1 MSEARRVVLVGSTG
15 LVGRTLVAR
24 ATDRRDIHLIAIAR
38 RPMPLPLGGKMTL
51 LVEEPSAW
59 PEAIVAEKPEAIVIA
74 LGTTRRAA
82 GSEEAFR
89 AVDQHLVLACAQA
102 AKVAGARQCIAVS
115 SVGANARSRNFYLRV
130 KGEVED
136 ALAELGFGRLD
147 ILRPGLLRGERAE
160 RRPAERLAMAAS
172 PLLDRFLHG
181 PARRYRSI
189 PIETVAA
196 AILGLLGETAPGRFV
211 HEHDAI
217 RRAAR

>member
-1 MSEARRVVLVGSTG
+1 
-15 LVGRTLVAR
+15 LVAR
-24 ATDRRDIHLIAIAR
+24 AADRRDIHLVAIAR

-89 AVDQHLVLACAQA
+89 AVDQHLVLASAQA

-115 SVGANARSRNFYLRV
+115 SVGANARSGNFYLRV
-130 KGEVED
+130 KGELED
-136 ALAELGFGRLD
+136 ALTELGFGRLD

-196 AILGLLGETAPGRFV
+196 AILSLLGEIAPGRFV